1 MLVVGNKLI
10 LEGKRQLG
18 EFLQGPNLRTL
29 SPELLL
35 VKTTLRQ
42 NRSEKS
48 IQSLDLV
55 FGQSLTVEAAQA
67 LASRLRGLGIR
78 SE

>member
-1 MLVVGNKLI
+1 
-10 LEGKRQLG
+10 
-18 EFLQGPNLRTL
+18 LRTR

-55 FGQSLTVEAAQA
+55 LGQSLTVEAAQA
-67 LASRLRGLGIR
+67 LASRLRGLCIR